1 MVVLNLME
9 SWKGASLELHL
20 LLDGLKAKKMVHDYL
35 LVLCL
40 VFLMVNLTLTGV
52 EKGEVRGL
60 C

>member
-52 EKGEVRGL
+52 EKGEVREL